1 MTIEQFETLHKN
13 LKVNVPKSIEINRL
27 DSATDP
33 TQDIPIKNIELAANG
48 EPINVRKRDIPF
60 SNVKVENFTSIEH
73 RHTDS
78 FDQLGELQSL
88 AHRVA
93 QPGVSSDFINEHK
106 QQIHEN

>member
-1 MTIEQFETLHKN
+1 MTIEQFKTLHKE
-13 LKVNVPKSIEINRL
+13 LKVNVPKTIEINRL

-48 EPINVRKRDIPF
+48 EPINVRNRNIPF
-60 SNVKVENFTSIEH
+60 NNIKVENFTSIER

-88 AHRVA
+88 AHSVA
-93 QPGVSSDFINEHK
+93 QPGVTSDFINE
-106 QQIHEN
+106 QIQKKHES